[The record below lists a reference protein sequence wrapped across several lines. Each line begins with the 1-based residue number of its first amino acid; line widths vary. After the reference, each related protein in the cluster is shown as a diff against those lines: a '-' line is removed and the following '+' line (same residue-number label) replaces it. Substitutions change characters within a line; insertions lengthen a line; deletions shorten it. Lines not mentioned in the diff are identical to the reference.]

1 MSKREKIHIVP
12 RENGDW
18 AVKREGAGKASSVHN
33 EKQEAIERGKEL
45 AKDAPLGQIII
56 HKRDG
61 TIQTEHTYG
70 EDPEKYPG

>member
-1 MSKREKIHIVP
+1 MSKREKIHVVP
-12 RENGDW
+12 RGNGDW
-18 AVKREGAGKASSVHN
+18 AVEREGADRASSIHN
-33 EKQEAIERGKEL
+33 LKQEAIERGKEL
-45 AKDAPLGQIII
+45 AKDAPLGQVII